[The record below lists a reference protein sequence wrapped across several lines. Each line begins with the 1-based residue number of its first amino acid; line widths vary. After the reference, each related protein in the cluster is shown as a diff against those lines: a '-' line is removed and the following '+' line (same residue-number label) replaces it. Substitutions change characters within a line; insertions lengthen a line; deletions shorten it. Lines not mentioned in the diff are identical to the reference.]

1 MSITLNFLKI
11 SKTLVYVIITMN
23 MLLKVQLVIYI
34 NFWNINVRRIID
46 KPFLAIRKFYLEI
59 KGIKFISLLLV
70 KIK

>member
-1 MSITLNFLKI
+1 
-11 SKTLVYVIITMN
+11 

-34 NFWNINVRRIID
+34 NVWNINVRRIID